1 MVVRAPPFPVVGAI
15 APAVTATVVWWL
27 TGSPF
32 ALLGAVIAPTMVVAH
47 FLDARRLNRR
57 ESERDR
63 DNRARLEAVEFEA
76 RQRERELDIAR
87 LNRRH
92 PSIADIASHVEWTP
106 ARDGS
111 TLVRAGR
118 LVDWSPWLL
127 DIAAGI
133 SVVGRGRAAEAVW
146 ESLAVNAVAQLG
158 EPLSRENPWRWANGS
173 VISRGEYG
181 EAVTSIRC
189 DGERVSSVSRRGE
202 IPQRGEWFPDDVSDA
217 TAVWGRIGARE
228 SDPLRVTLSDDQPH
242 VLVAGRT
249 GSGKSRVLTALV
261 VDWATRFDPTEVT
274 FVGID
279 FKGGAT
285 LAPLSCLPHH
295 LATVTDLESNDIP
308 RVFAGIA
315 NDMRRREVE
324 LACRGVATIS
334 QTIGIPRMAI
344 VIDEVQELLRHHPF
358 VHDVLTDIARR
369 GRSLGIH
376 LVLALQHPTG
386 VLREGLLGN
395 VPVRICLTMNT
406 LPDVAQVL
414 GRVPPT
420 SPEPA
425 NALVAPGDGSIREMV
440 VPSVSDSQIAR
451 LSGPNTCAPPWMP
464 PLPYPLPRSRHDG
477 FGMLD
482 DVRHARHLPATWEP
496 GVGDVLVIGD
506 SGSGRTSALVALVS
520 GHNASWVRNPED
532 LSTAT
537 GIVVVDD
544 VDRLI
549 ERAGPIEGGRF
560 VDALARRRIERNL
573 DAVILA
579 TTRST
584 LRSLGT
590 FRNVLTLRTATLD
603 DHRST
608 GAPPETFDPS
618 AAPGVGTWRGL
629 RCVVYAS
636 TESSE
641 TASIP

>member
-1 MVVRAPPFPVVGAI
+1 
-15 APAVTATVVWWL
+15 
-27 TGSPF
+27 
-32 ALLGAVIAPTMVVAH
+32 MVVAH
-47 FLDARRLNRR
+47 FLDARRRSRR

-63 DNRARLEAVEFEA
+63 DARARLDAVEFEA
-76 RQRERELDIAR
+76 KRREREHEIAR
-87 LNRRH
+87 LNRRY
-92 PSIADIASHVEWTP
+92 PSIADIVTHAGWTP

-118 LVDWSPWLL
+118 LVDGSPWLL

-133 SVVGRGRAAEAVW
+133 AVVGRGRAAEAVW
-146 ESLAVNAVAQLG
+146 ESLAVGAVAQLG
-158 EPLSRENPWRWANGS
+158 EPLSRENPWRWSNGS
-173 VISRGEYG
+173 VIARGESG

-202 IPQRGEWFPDDVSDA
+202 IPARGEWCPDDVSDA
-217 TAVWGRIGARE
+217 PAVWGRIGARE
-228 SDPLRVTLSDDQPH
+228 SEPLRVTLSDDQPH
-242 VLVAGRT
+242 VLIAGRT

-261 VDWATRFDPTEVT
+261 VDWATRFDPTEVA

-295 LATVTDLESNDIP
+295 LATVTDLDSNDIP
-308 RVFAGIA
+308 RVFAGISYE
-315 NDMRRREVE
+315 MRRREAE
-324 LACRGVATIS
+324 LARRGVPTIS
-334 QTIGIPRMAI
+334 HTTGIPRMAI

-376 LVLALQHPTG
+376 LVLAVQHPAG

-406 LPDVAQVL
+406 LTDTAQVL

-420 SPEPA
+420 APEPG

-440 VPSVSDSQIAR
+440 VPSVSDSQIAQ
-451 LSGPNTCAPPWMP
+451 LSAPNTSAPPWMP
-464 PLPYPLPRSRHDG
+464 PLCHPLQQSSHDG

-482 DVRHARHLPATWEP
+482 DVRHARHLPATWEV
-496 GVGDVLVIGD
+496 GDGDVLVIGD
-506 SGSGRTSALVALVS
+506 SGSGRTSALVALVA
-520 GHNASWVRNPED
+520 GRHATWVRNPGD
-532 LSTAT
+532 LAT
-537 GIVVVDD
+537 SNGIVVVDD
-544 VDRLI
+544 VDRVI
-549 ERAGPIEGGRF
+549 ERAGPVEGGRF
-560 VDALARRRIERNL
+560 VDALVRRRIERNL

-579 TTRST
+579 TSRST
-584 LRSLGT
+584 PRSLGT